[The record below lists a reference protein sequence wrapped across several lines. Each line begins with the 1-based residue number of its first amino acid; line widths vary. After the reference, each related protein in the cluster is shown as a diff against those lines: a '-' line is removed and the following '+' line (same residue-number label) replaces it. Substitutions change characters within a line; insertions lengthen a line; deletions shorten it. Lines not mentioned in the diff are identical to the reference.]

1 MDDFFEEDDTIFGED
16 EVFDC
21 MVLDELEK
29 EQGPKKNSNQG
40 GGCLGTLIIF
50 ITVISAMTFSI
61 SKLIIS

>member
-1 MDDFFEEDDTIFGED
+1 MDDFDEIFDED

-29 EQGPKKNSNQG
+29 EQGQKKNSNQG

-50 ITVISAMTFSI
+50 VGIISAMTFSI
-61 SKLIIS
+61 TKLIIS